1 MNQILP
7 KHMGVRTIFQLFL
20 VLILF
25 LMTYFFIEKYFD
37 KDSKKNSIS
46 VNKKTEKIFL
56 NTDQNLIKDIEYSS
70 TNDNGDTFTIKADFG
85 EVSIENSNKIFMT
98 NVRGVVNKVEPSNL
112 LVFSDFAKFDNQTFE
127 TNFIDNVKILPK
139 MNLLKAIIFI

>member
-1 MNQILP
+1 
-7 KHMGVRTIFQLFL
+7 MGVRTIFQLFL

-85 EVSIENSNKIFMT
+85 EVSKENSNKIFMT
-98 NVRGVVNKVEPSNL
+98 NVKGIVNKAEPNNL
-112 LVFSDFAKFDNQTFE
+112 ILVFL
-127 TNFIDNVKILPK
+127 ILQ
-139 MNLLKAIIFI
+139 NLIIKPSRQILLIT